1 MISVSQKIMLVFK
14 PSKSQKEPTPY
25 RPTPTPPPSE
35 SSCGY
40 DSCPKM
46 DPDKINVHLVAHSHD
61 DLGWRKTFDQYFYG
75 VNNTQDPAG
84 IQYLWDTVIYE
95 LDKNPE
101 RKYVQVETAYLKKWY
116 DEAPQLGFQNDF

>member
-1 MISVSQKIMLVFK
+1 
-14 PSKSQKEPTPY
+14 
-25 RPTPTPPPSE
+25 
-35 SSCGY
+35 
-40 DSCPKM
+40 M

-116 DEAPQLGFQNDF
+116 DEASQFGFLMIILIGQGSPLEGAKVHSQTNLSRIEIFCKNLLIMDNSKY

>member
-1 MISVSQKIMLVFK
+1 
-14 PSKSQKEPTPY
+14 
-25 RPTPTPPPSE
+25 
-35 SSCGY
+35 
-40 DSCPKM
+40 M

-116 DEAPQLGFQNDF
+116 DEAPQLGFQIDFNRSRSSTCDAKIHLKTNLSQIEIFCKNSLTMDSLKS

>member
-1 MISVSQKIMLVFK
+1 MN
-14 PSKSQKEPTPY
+14 
-25 RPTPTPPPSE
+25 
-35 SSCGY
+35 
-40 DSCPKM
+40 
-46 DPDKINVHLVAHSHD
+46 PDKINVHLVAHSHD

-116 DEAPQLGFQNDF
+116 GEASQFGFQMIKALHWRAPKVHLQTNKSRIEIYCKNLLIMDNLKY